1 MMNRRICLDMDG
13 TFVNLYG
20 VENWL
25 PMLRNEE
32 TTPYEVAK
40 PLVNLS
46 LMARYLNR
54 LQREGYTLTIIS
66 WTAKN
71 GTEEYN
77 HRVAQAK
84 MEWLAKHLKSVNFD
98 EIHIVEYGTPKEN
111 FGNETDILFDDE
123 IKNRENWNGTAY
135 DVENILEIL
144 KNLLDKQQKPC
155 YNKYIKR
162 ERE

>member
-13 TFVNLYG
+13 TFVDLYG

-25 PMLRNEE
+25 TMLRAEE
-32 TTPYEVAK
+32 TTPYEIAK

-46 LMARYLNR
+46 LMARYLNK
-54 LQREGYTLTIIS
+54 LQKNGYTLTIIS
-66 WTAKN
+66 WTSKCGAD
-71 GTEEYN
+71 EYN

-98 EIHIVEYGTPKEN
+98 EIYIVKYGTPKEI

-123 IKNRENWNGTAY
+123 IQNRENWNGTAY
-135 DVENILEIL
+135 DAENILEIL
-144 KNLLDKQQKPC
+144 KNMIDRQPKVC
-155 YNKYIKR
+155 YNKNIKR
-162 ERE
+162 KRE

>member
-25 PMLRNEE
+25 EYIINEE

-71 GTEEYN
+71 GT
-77 HRVAQAK
+77 
-84 MEWLAKHLKSVNFD
+84 
-98 EIHIVEYGTPKEN
+98 
-111 FGNETDILFDDE
+111 
-123 IKNRENWNGTAY
+123 
-135 DVENILEIL
+135 
-144 KNLLDKQQKPC
+144 
-155 YNKYIKR
+155 
-162 ERE
+162 

>member
-46 LMARYLNR
+46 LMERYVNR

-71 GTEEYN
+71 GTDEYN
-77 HRVAQAK
+77 ARVAQAK
-84 MEWLAKHLKSVNFD
+84 MEWLAKHLKSVQFD
-98 EIHIVEYGTPKEN
+98 EINIVPYGTPKEI
-111 FGNETDILFDDE
+111 FGNETDVLFDDE
-123 IKNRENWNGTAY
+123 QHNRENWIGTAY
-135 DVENILEIL
+135 NVENILEIL
-144 KNLLDKQQKPC
+144 KEMLDKQHTVC

>member
-1 MMNRRICLDMDG
+1 MERKICLDMDG
-13 TFVNLYG
+13 TFVDLYG

-25 PMLRNEE
+25 SMLRAEE

-46 LMARYLNR
+46 LMARYLNK
-54 LQREGYTLTIIS
+54 LQRTGYTLTIIS
-66 WTAKN
+66 WTSKC
-71 GTEEYN
+71 GTDEYN

-98 EIHIVEYGTPKEN
+98 EIHIVKYGTPKEI
-111 FGNETDILFDDE
+111 FGNENDILFDDE
-123 IKNRENWNGTAY
+123 EHNRRDWNGTAY
-135 DVENILEIL
+135 NVENILEIL
-144 KNLLDKQQKPC
+144 KEMLDKQHQVC

>member
-1 MMNRRICLDMDG
+1 MKRKICLDMDG
-13 TFVNLYG
+13 TFVDLYG

-25 PMLRNEE
+25 PMIRNEM
-32 TTPYEVAK
+32 TFPYTHAK

-46 LMARYLNR
+46 LMARYLNK
-54 LQREGYTLTIIS
+54 LQKEGYTLTIIS

-84 MEWLAKHLKSVNFD
+84 MNWLARHLKSVNFD
-98 EIHIVEYGTPKEN
+98 EINIVPYGTPKEI
-111 FGNETDILFDDE
+111 FGNENAILFDDE

-144 KNLLDKQQKPC
+144 KNLLDK
-155 YNKYIKR
+155 
-162 ERE
+162 

>member
-13 TFVNLYG
+13 TFVDLYG

-25 PMLRNEE
+25 PMLRAEE

-46 LMARYLNR
+46 LMARYLNT
-54 LQREGYTLTIIS
+54 LQRNGYEITIIS
-66 WTAKN
+66 WTSKG

-77 HRVAQAK
+77 ERVANAK
-84 MEWLAKHLKSVNFD
+84 RRWLAQHLKSVTFD
-98 EIHIVEYGTPKEN
+98 EINIVPYGTPKEN
-111 FGNETDILFDDE
+111 FGTYADILFDDE
-123 IKNRENWNGTAY
+123 ERNRNNWNGTAY

-144 KNLLDKQQKPC
+144 KNMID
-155 YNKYIKR
+155 R
-162 ERE
+162 